1 MLSAV
6 QLASI
11 FGPILVIMGIWT
23 LLYQDNVKKVAESFR
38 KTPAIF
44 YLGGVINLI
53 VGLTIITSFNDW
65 KMEVQI
71 LVTLLGW
78 LMFLRGLVIF
88 FLPNAIMKMSKM
100 QENAYVFFGLVSIVW
115 GLALGWFA
123 FG

>member
-38 KTPAIF
+38 KNPAVF
-44 YLGGVINLI
+44 YLGGVVNLI
-53 VGLTIITSFNDW
+53 VGLTIITSFNEW
-65 KMEVQI
+65 KMQVQI

-88 FLPNAIMKMSKM
+88 FLPNAIAKVSKM
-100 QENAYVFFGLVSIVW
+100 QENAYVFFGLVSVVW